1 MSGGVEIFYKIHPMI
16 KENNFSVVLLDSKTE
31 AAYLTF
37 TKRNKLFL
45 WYSSLTYKIFFEKYL
60 NLRSQYILVLQD
72 QMIVGCLPLFFSPH
86 TQYGTVINSLPY
98 YGSNGA
104 FLFDEKLT
112 VDEKLKVGN
121 CLLKELNQIIM
132 DENISA
138 VTLVTNPFE
147 DFSNDFLEKN
157 FSADY
162 TDFRHGQLTPL
173 PSNTGELMDVFQ
185 NPRPRNIRKAIKS
198 DIKVR
203 TGTSKK
209 DFKFLV
215 QTHQQNMLKIGG
227 KFKDNRFFEMVQK
240 GDAGNTYK
248 LYVAELDGN
257 PVSALL
263 LFYFNHTV
271 EYFTPCTLDDYRN
284 LQPSSLLIYEAMKD
298 AIEEGFRHWN
308 WGGTWASQTG
318 VFDFKRKW
326 GAIDK
331 NYHYHTRLL
340 NKELLSLTPDEIN
353 QAYPHFYTVPYNQLK
368 AEL

>member
-1 MSGGVEIFYKIHPMI
+1 MNKEI
-16 KENNFSVVLLDSKTE
+16 NFSIAFLNSDNEL
-31 AAYLTF
+31 AYQAF
-37 TKRNKLFL
+37 TKRNEHFL
-45 WYSSLTYKIFFEKYL
+45 WYSSITYKSFFETYL
-60 NLRSQYILVLQD
+60 RQQSKYILVEHGEA
-72 QMIVGCLPLFFSPH
+72 IIGCLPLFFSSH
-86 TQYGTVINSLPY
+86 SQFGTVINSLPY

-104 FLFDEKLT
+104 FLLDKELT
-112 VDEKLKVGN
+112 IDQAKEVAQV
-121 CLLKELNQIIM
+121 LLKELNQIIKQK
-132 DENISA
+132 NIAA
-138 VTLVTNPFE
+138 VTLVTSPFD
-147 DFSNDFLEKN
+147 DFSNDFLEEE

-162 TDFRHGQLTPL
+162 KDFRHGQLTPM
-173 PSNTGELMDVFQ
+173 PIDPEELLGVFQ
-185 NPRPRNIRKAIKS
+185 NPRPRNIRKAVKS
-198 DIKVR
+198 GIKVR
-203 TGTSKK
+203 EGTDKN
-209 DFKFLV
+209 DFNFLV
-215 QTHQQNMLKIGG
+215 QTHQQNMQKIGG
-227 KFKDNRFFEMVQK
+227 KFKDNRFFDLVYN

-248 LYVAELDGN
+248 LYVAELDGK

-298 AIEEGFRHWN
+298 AIEEGFRYWN

-340 NKELLSLTPDEIN
+340 NKELLSMTPDEIN

-368 AEL
+368 T